1 MSSSEEDKRE
11 EMLRKK
17 REYQRKYD
25 EINKE
30 KIKLA
35 RKKRDQENADKIRAK
50 RQERVALIKRLL
62 EQHEKSQQST

>member
-50 RQERVALIKRLL
+50 RQERSALIKRLL
-62 EQHEKSQQST
+62 EQHKKSQQST

>member
-1 MSSSEEDKRE
+1 MSSSEEDKRV

-30 KIKLA
+30 KIKLE
-35 RKKRDQENADKIRAK
+35 RKKKYQENADKIRAK